1 MRFHVP
7 FHRHWICKAFRHRLA
22 VYTQERNAKPI
33 SKPYIV
39 CHMMMPIDGL
49 PMEHRPVALKLESA
63 TSYEDDTVWL
73 RYSFDR

>member
-1 MRFHVP
+1 M
-7 FHRHWICKAFRHRLA
+7 
-22 VYTQERNAKPI
+22 

-63 TSYEDDTVWL
+63 TSYEDNTVWL

>member
-1 MRFHVP
+1 M
-7 FHRHWICKAFRHRLA
+7 
-22 VYTQERNAKPI
+22 

-39 CHMMMPIDGL
+39 CRL
-49 PMEHRPVALKLESA
+49 LLEKKKQPMEHRPVALKLESA